1 MHTFRVRVVSQASS
15 LQEGV
20 IEARGGGRGKG
31 GSLDTGG
38 GEVERLRRREG
49 GEGKEEKKER
59 RRRSKEERK
68 KSEEGK
74 RSELRCRRPK
84 LSSRCR
90 APSPEMEEK

>member
-59 RRRSKEERK
+59 RRRRGKIFLLDMLW
-68 KSEEGK
+68 EGGK
-74 RSELRCRRPK
+74 YMK
-84 LSSRCR
+84 LYSI
-90 APSPEMEEK
+90 KWFY

>member
-59 RRRSKEERK
+59 RRRKGEIFYLDK
-68 KSEEGK
+68 LWEGG
-74 RSELRCRRPK
+74 EIY
-84 LSSRCR
+84 
-90 APSPEMEEK
+90 EII

>member
-59 RRRSKEERK
+59 RRRRGKIFLLDMLW
-68 KSEEGK
+68 EGG
-74 RSELRCRRPK
+74 EIY
-84 LSSRCR
+84 
-90 APSPEMEEK
+90 EII